1 MSIRQKQRDQ
11 RRKKRQQRKTSLPR
25 KTSVDLDDL
34 GDSIRAFLLK
44 VLREQEWIAEW
55 VEQSDEVLMV
65 EDTGETIAFYGL
77 PLDAFEQSM
86 DIGTQQDFYRMQQH
100 AGPGV
105 KWVNFQD
112 RVMPSYLCCF
122 KPDELLPDE
131 FGQVIEGP
139 WGGEFQA

>member
-1 MSIRQKQRDQ
+1 MSIRQKQKDQ
-11 RRKKRQQRKTSLPR
+11 RRKKRQQRKT
-25 KTSVDLDDL
+25 DEL
-34 GDSIRAFLLK
+34 GDSIRALLLK

-65 EDTGETIAFYGL
+65 EDTGETMAFYGL

-112 RVMPSYLCCF
+112 LVMPSYLCCF
-122 KPDELLPDE
+122 KPDELLSDE

-139 WGGEFQA
+139 WYGEFQA